1 VRETVI
7 TDTIGHGRTVTAG
20 LNVRF
25 ASNEL
30 DGSIQRVASRL
41 SHRADQLL
49 QLALLLLTGIPFLIL
64 LEGKTRT
71 FLPQLGLRAQSAED
85 ALVQEILF
93 LLDLFLLNLAA
104 DLIRFLGSY
113 KIKKYCSLKVN

>member
-1 VRETVI
+1 MRETVI
-7 TDTIGHGRTVTAG
+7 TDTVRHGRTVTAG

-41 SHRADQLL
+41 DHRADQLL

-64 LEGKTRT
+64 LERKTRS

-113 KIKKYCSLKVN
+113 KIKKIL